1 MKKMI
6 LDASIAVN
14 TLLALISMQDVD
26 RRLARC
32 HFLGKV
38 RGTLIWRAMWEFTY
52 CILVRVDRLRHSV
65 IFFCMNCTQ
74 SFNYMNEVC

>member
-52 CILVRVDRLRHSV
+52 CIFSGPCRWTQALGYFFLYELHSE
-65 IFFCMNCTQ
+65 F
-74 SFNYMNEVC
+74 

>member
-1 MKKMI
+1 MVPVSHIQHGYRTKGIRCDHVLYMKKMI

-52 CILVRVDRLRHSV
+52 CIFSPCR
-65 IFFCMNCTQ
+65 
-74 SFNYMNEVC
+74 